1 MRVDVYNLS
10 REKVGEVELA
20 DAVYNAKVKL
30 HLMHEV
36 VRAQRASK
44 RSGTASTRERSAVS
58 GGGKKPYRQKGT
70 GRARQGSRRAPNYVG
85 GGTVFGPHPRSY
97 AIRPPRK
104 VRRGALASALSLR
117 AQEQRLLVV
126 ESFELEDIGTKRLAQ
141 ILATLEIEGGLLVD
155 AKANEKLRLSARNLR
170 DHDFLPPEGLNVY
183 DVLRHRSLVM
193 TKDAALAVERAL
205 TRVQGEAS

>member
-1 MRVDVYNLS
+1 MRIDVYNLK

-20 DAVYNAKVKL
+20 DAVFAAPVRP

-44 RSGTASTRERSAVS
+44 RSGTASTRERSAVA

-70 GRARQGSRRAPNYVG
+70 GRARQGSRRAPHYVG

-104 VRRGALASALSLR
+104 VRRGALTSALSLR
-117 AQEQRLLVV
+117 AQEQRLLVL
-126 ESFELEDIGTKRLAQ
+126 ESFELEAIGTKRLAE
-141 ILATLEIEGGLLVD
+141 ILTTLEVEGGLLVD
-155 AKANEKLRLSARNLR
+155 AKANDKLRLSARNLEN
-170 DHDFLPPEGLNVY
+170 HDFLPPEGLNVY
-183 DVLRHRSLVM
+183 DVLRHPNLVM
-193 TKDAALAVERAL
+193 TRDAALSVERAL
-205 TRVQGEAS
+205 TGAEGEAR